1 MPGEPADSAADPYSP
16 VGVTATVAGPQGRV
30 DPDQSKRWL
39 ARIWPLLATHRW
51 SFATAVGLSFVGLV
65 MQVQV
70 PKLMAQAINH
80 SLVVHDVPLHH
91 YVWWIVGLGLLGA
104 VASLISRFALY
115 RTAYLVEADLRNTM
129 FEQLARLSFG
139 FYDRVQSGQLISRA
153 NSDIRSVQM
162 YTTFAPLILVQCAIG
177 VVAFAYMLTIDVP
190 LAFIAMSTMPFLYWA
205 GMRMRNAMFPISWI
219 IQARLADVAT
229 VVDENVAG
237 VRVVKSFAAE
247 QDQLDQLSKASTRL
261 AWAYVKDAD
270 LRASF
275 TPVVQNLPQ
284 AGLALVLLFGGYMVI
299 HGGLGIGDIL
309 AFNAYL
315 LMLQAPF
322 MLLGMLIMMGQ
333 RAAAS
338 AGRIFE
344 VLDEAP
350 EITDRPGAVDLETC
364 AGALAF
370 RDVTF
375 RYREDLPAV
384 LEHLDL
390 EVAPGETVAVVGRT
404 GSGKSTLARLISR
417 FYDVQEGAV
426 LVDGHDVRS
435 LSVASLR
442 SHIGVVLDEPFL
454 FSASIHDNIAFG
466 RPSASRAEVEAAA
479 RAAHADGF
487 IRQLSEGYDTVV
499 GERGYTLS
507 GGQRQRISIARAL
520 LVNPEVLILD
530 DATSAIDVGV
540 ETAIHEALEGLLTR
554 RTTVIIA
561 HRVSTIA
568 LADRVVVLERGRVVA
583 SGTHEELLASSAVY
597 AEVLA
602 AAEAAEV
609 AEVADTMAEAGG
621 A

>member
-1 MPGEPADSAADPYSP
+1 MPEVPVTSPKAGDPYSP
-16 VGVTATVAGPQGRV
+16 VGVTATVPGPRGHV
-30 DPDQSKRWL
+30 DPDRSKRWL
-39 ARIWPLLATHRW
+39 ARIWPLLSTHRW
-51 SFATAVGLSFVGLV
+51 SFSVAVGLSFVGLV

-91 YVWWIVGLGLLGA
+91 YFWWILGLGLVGA
-104 VASLISRFALY
+104 VASLISRLALY
-115 RTAYLVEADLRNTM
+115 RTAYLVESDLRNTM
-129 FEQLARLSFG
+129 FEQLARLSFS

-177 VVAFAYMLTIDVP
+177 IVAFAYMLSIDVP
-190 LAFIAMSTMPFLYWA
+190 LAFVAMSTMPFLYLA

-219 IQARLADVAT
+219 IQSRLADVAT

-247 QDQLDQLSKASTRL
+247 QEQLDQLSKASTRL

-284 AGLALVLLFGGYMVI
+284 LGLALVLLFGGYMVI

-344 VLDEAP
+344 VLDEVP
-350 EITDRPGAVDLETC
+350 DVTDRPGAVDLETC
-364 AGALAF
+364 EGSVAF

-390 EVAPGETVAVVGRT
+390 EVAAGETVAVVGRT

-417 FYDVQEGAV
+417 FYDVEAGSV
-426 LVDGHDVRS
+426 EVDGHDVRS

-442 SHIGVVLDEPFL
+442 SHVGVVLDEPFL

-466 RPSASRAEVEAAA
+466 RPSATRAEVEAAA

-487 IRQLSEGYDTVV
+487 IARLEHGYDTVV

-540 ETAIHEALEGLLTR
+540 EAAIHDALEGMLAR
-554 RTTVIIA
+554 RTTIIIA
-561 HRVSTIA
+561 HRISTIA
-568 LADRVVVLERGRVVA
+568 LADRVVVLEAGRVVA
-583 SGTHEELLASSAVY
+583 SGTHEQLLETSEVY

-602 AAEAAEV
+602 AVEEGVVAEA
-609 AEVADTMAEAGG
+609 MAEAGD